1 MQKYYPTIILGA
13 GASGLMCAAFLP
25 KKSALLIDIN
35 KSIGAKMAISG
46 GGKCNVTNERLSS
59 DNYLGNRY
67 FIEDVFREFS
77 NEDMLAWLDA
87 KGLRLRL
94 KKERQYFCEQSAQE
108 LLDVFKKE
116 ISKQGLSLETKILD
130 ITLEEGRFKVTSNKG
145 CFECDHLVLALGGLS
160 YKKIGASDMGYKIAS
175 KFGHT
180 INATLPALIGFTLQ
194 KEQFF
199 MKELSGTSIE
209 KVRISV
215 DKKRFEGALLFAH
228 KGISG
233 PAVLNASL
241 YWNRGE
247 VSIDFLCDFSFEA
260 QSEKL
265 ISSLL
270 PFAKR
275 VAKAFLEHL
284 GVEDKP
290 YKQLSKAEKLQLE
303 SLRSYRF
310 APAGNF
316 GYERAEVTKGGV
328 DIRDIDAKSMMSKK
342 QSNLYIIGELL
353 DVTGE
358 LGGYNFQWAFSS
370 GYVCAKSLCDKI
382 ASNYTI

>member
-13 GASGLMCAAFLP
+13 GASGLMCAATLP
-25 KKSALLIDIN
+25 KKSALLIDTN
-35 KSIGAKMAISG
+35 KSIGAKIAISG
-46 GGKCNVTNERLSS
+46 GEKCNVTNERLSS

-77 NEDMLAWLDA
+77 NDDMLAWFDA
-87 KGLRLRL
+87 KDLRLRL

-116 ISKQGLSLETKILD
+116 ISKQELSLETKILD
-130 ITLEEGRFKVTSNKG
+130 ITLEQGRFKVASNKG

-180 INATLPALIGFTLQ
+180 INATSPALVGFTLQ

-275 VAKAFLEHL
+275 VAKAF
-284 GVEDKP
+284 
-290 YKQLSKAEKLQLE
+290 
-303 SLRSYRF
+303 
-310 APAGNF
+310 
-316 GYERAEVTKGGV
+316 
-328 DIRDIDAKSMMSKK
+328 
-342 QSNLYIIGELL
+342 
-353 DVTGE
+353 
-358 LGGYNFQWAFSS
+358 
-370 GYVCAKSLCDKI
+370 
-382 ASNYTI
+382 

>member
-13 GASGLMCAAFLP
+13 GASGLMCAATLP

-35 KSIGAKMAISG
+35 TSIGAKIAISG

-77 NEDMLAWLDA
+77 NDDMLAWLDA

-116 ISKQGLSLETKILD
+116 ISKQELSLETKILD
-130 ITLEEGRFKVTSNKG
+130 ITLEEGRFKVASNKG

-180 INATLPALIGFTLQ
+180 INATSPALVGFTLQ

-215 DKKRFEGALLFAH
+215 DKKTFEGALLFAH

-247 VSIDFLCDFSFEA
+247 VSIDFLCDFSFEV

-290 YKQLSKAEKLQLE
+290 YKQLSKKEKSRLE

-382 ASNYTI
+382 ASNYTT